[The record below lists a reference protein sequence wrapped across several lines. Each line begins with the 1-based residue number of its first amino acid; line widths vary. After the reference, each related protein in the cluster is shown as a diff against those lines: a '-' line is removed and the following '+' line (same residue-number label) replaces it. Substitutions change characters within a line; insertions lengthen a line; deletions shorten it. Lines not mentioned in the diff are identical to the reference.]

1 MTTIA
6 VTSVAGAPG
15 VTTLVC
21 AIAATSTE
29 DAPLLVVETSSTGGA
44 IAARWRFDVRDTTAT
59 SAKLAMDLT
68 GRVDLWGVAH
78 HPWLGSSRVIP
89 AHPSA
94 AVMRQVQTGHW
105 LAEQIGDIGKPVL
118 VDIGRVD
125 GSGDQLEL
133 LAAVDQVWVVIDP
146 VIEHVTAAKAV
157 GPWLDRAGTVDVIV
171 RETAGHPARDS
182 ARAVEETLGWPV
194 AATVPDDEP
203 SAWALCGQ
211 APARRSLV
219 RSPLMRTARALAGR
233 LLPSGAP
240 A

>member
-1 MTTIA
+1 MTSIA

-21 AIAATSTE
+21 AMAATSTD

-44 IAARWRFDVRDTTAT
+44 IAARWRLDVRDSTAT
-59 SAKLAMDLT
+59 AAKLAMDLT
-68 GRVDLWGVAH
+68 PVELWGVAH

-94 AVMRQVQTGHW
+94 AVMRQAQTGRW
-105 LAEQIGDIGKPVL
+105 LAEQVGDV
-118 VDIGRVD
+118 GRPCVIDLGRLD

-157 GPWLDRAGTVDVIV
+157 GPWLDRAGTVEILV

-182 ARAVEETLGWPV
+182 ARTVGEALGWPV
-194 AATVPDDEP
+194 AATVPDDQP
-203 SAWALCGQ
+203 SARALCGQ

-219 RSPLMRTARALAGR
+219 RSPLMRTARSLAGR
-233 LLPSGAP
+233 LMPSGAP